1 MVFVKGRCA
10 VSYLNNNSGH
20 APDGA
25 RPDAQY
31 SFSRA
36 TKRKSLGQHFLHDSR
51 IVGRILTAANIQPDD
66 LVLEIGPGLG
76 VLTRKLVQ
84 LAGKVVAVEMDW
96 ELAGSLPSRLNHPP
110 NLHVTQGDAR
120 TIDFSPLLGDAASY
134 KVVANLP
141 YYAANPIV
149 RRFLEAD
156 TAPEL
161 LVVMVQK
168 EVAESMLA
176 GPGGMTMLSVATQ
189 FYAAPSLVCN
199 VPPRSFR
206 PPPTV
211 RSSVVRLDV
220 RPRPAVDVQEPTAFF
235 DLVRAGFSAPR
246 KQLRNSLS
254 HGLGEHPTLV
264 AQLLADLELDG
275 SRRAETLTL
284 DEWALI
290 HRRWEETGKVGI
302 TGVR

>member
-10 VSYLNNNSGH
+10 VSNYTNNAVRLSDRTRHGGSH
-20 APDGA
+20 SP
-25 RPDAQY
+25 
-31 SFSRA
+31 SRSA
-36 TKRKSLGQHFLHDSR
+36 KRKALGQHFLHDGR
-51 IVGRILTAANIQPDD
+51 IVGRILVAADIQPDD

-76 VLTRKLVQ
+76 VLTRRLVQ
-84 LAGKVVAVEMDW
+84 LAGKIVAVEMDG
-96 ELAGSLPSRLNHPP
+96 ELAASLPSRLNHPP
-110 NLHVTQGDAR
+110 NLHMVQGDAR
-120 TIDFSPLLGDAASY
+120 TIDFSPLTGDVPSY

-156 TAPEL
+156 RTPEL
-161 LVVMVQK
+161 LVVMVQR

-176 GPGGMTMLSVATQ
+176 RPGAMTMLSVATQ

-206 PPPTV
+206 PPPAV

-220 RPRPAVDVQEPTAFF
+220 RPTPAVAVRDPAAFF

-254 HGLGEHPTLV
+254 HGLGEHPTFV
-264 AQLLADLELDG
+264 AQLLADMELDS

-284 DEWALI
+284 EEWALI
-290 HRRWEETGKVGI
+290 YRRWEETGKVGT
-302 TGVR
+302 TGLR

>member
-10 VSYLNNNSGH
+10 VSNSTNNAVRLS
-20 APDGA
+20 DRT
-25 RPDAQY
+25 RPGR
-31 SFSRA
+31 SHPPSRSA
-36 TKRKSLGQHFLHDSR
+36 KRKALGQHFLHDGR
-51 IVGRILTAANIQPDD
+51 IVGRILTAAAIQPDD

-84 LAGKVVAVEMDW
+84 LASKVVAVEMDG
-96 ELAGSLPSRLNHPP
+96 ELAGSLPSRLSYPP
-110 NLHVTQGDAR
+110 NLHVAQDDAR
-120 TIDFSPLLGDAASY
+120 TIDFIPLLGDAPSY

-141 YYAANPIV
+141 YYAANPIM

-156 TAPEL
+156 KAPEL

-176 GPGGMTMLSVATQ
+176 GPGAMTMLSVATQ

-206 PPPTV
+206 PPPAV
-211 RSSVVRLDV
+211 RSAVVKLDV
-220 RPRPAVDVQEPTAFF
+220 RPTPAVEVRDPAAFF

-254 HGLGEHPTLV
+254 HGLDEHPALV

-290 HRRWEETGKVGI
+290 YRRREETGKVGT
-302 TGVR
+302 TGLR

>member
-10 VSYLNNNSGH
+10 VSNLTNNVG
-20 APDGA
+20 
-25 RPDAQY
+25 RPSDRERPNNTY
-31 SFSRA
+31 SLSRSA
-36 TKRKSLGQHFLHDSR
+36 KRKALGQHFLNDSR
-51 IVGRILTAANIQPDD
+51 IVGRILAAADIHPDD

-84 LAGKVVAVEMDW
+84 LAGKVVAVEVDG

-110 NLHVTQGDAR
+110 NLHVAQGDAR
-120 TIDFSPLLGDAASY
+120 TIDFSPLLGDASSY

-156 TAPEL
+156 SPPEL

-176 GPGGMTMLSVATQ
+176 WPGGMTMLSVATQ
-189 FYAAPSLVCN
+189 FYATPSLVCN

-211 RSSVVRLDV
+211 RSAVVRLDV
-220 RPRPAVDVQEPTAFF
+220 RPSPAVAVQDPRAFF

-254 HGLGEHPTLV
+254 HGLGEHPGLV

-284 DEWALI
+284 DEWASI
-290 HRRWEETGKVGI
+290 YRRREETGKVGI
-302 TGVR
+302 TGIC

>member
-10 VSYLNNNSGH
+10 VSNLTNHAGH
-20 APDGA
+20 HPSRV
-25 RPDAQY
+25 RPNGGHSPTRSA
-31 SFSRA
+31 
-36 TKRKSLGQHFLHDSR
+36 KRKALGQHFLHDGR
-51 IVGRILTAANIQPDD
+51 IVGRILAAADIQPDD
-66 LVLEIGPGLG
+66 LVLEVGPGLG
-76 VLTRKLVQ
+76 VLTRGLAQ
-84 LAGKVVAVEMDW
+84 LAGKVVAVEMDG
-96 ELAGSLPSRLNHPP
+96 ELAASLPSRLNHPS
-110 NLHVTQGDAR
+110 NLHMVQGDAR
-120 TIDFSPLLGDAASY
+120 TIDFSPLTGDVPSY

-141 YYAANPIV
+141 YYAANLIV

-156 TAPEL
+156 RTPEL

-206 PPPTV
+206 PPPAV
-211 RSSVVRLDV
+211 RSSVVRLEV
-220 RPRPAVDVQEPTAFF
+220 RATPAVAVQDTQAFF

-254 HGLGEHPTLV
+254 HGLSEHPALI

-284 DEWALI
+284 EEWALI
-290 HRRWEETGKVGI
+290 YCRWEETGKVGT
-302 TGVR
+302 TGLR